1 MDEEHERKPLS
12 TELLNRFAT
21 TFTMIILVMTLT
33 GILISYNVPDA
44 QEVST
49 LFALGRAG
57 LPYNSILQ
65 LIGLAFILA
74 VFTVLLFSERF
85 NIKMRFI
92 SRFVLL
98 MLSALIATSIFGV
111 VFKWFPANDPLAWI
125 GLVLSF
131 VVCSVITSAFT
142 LLYQRLVGKKYNKLL
157 ADYKARRTSE

>member
-1 MDEEHERKPLS
+1 MDKEQERTPLI
-12 TELLNRFAT
+12 TELLHRFAS
-21 TFTMIILVMTLT
+21 TFTLTIFVMTLT
-33 GILISYNVPDA
+33 GILISCYFPDA

-74 VFTVLLFSERF
+74 AFTVLLFSERF

-92 SRFVLL
+92 SRLVLL

-111 VFKWFPANDPLAWI
+111 VFKWFPANDPMSWL

-131 VVCSVITSAFT
+131 VICSVITAILT
-142 LLYQRLVGKKYNKLL
+142 LLYRKLEGKKYNKLL
-157 ADYKARRTSE
+157 ANYKARRKS